1 MDTTEAK
8 FKLTE
13 TLGTPLPPEQELV
26 DEVVEEK
33 QEITQ
38 QPDGKTI
45 INNFKTITKTI
56 KLKPIC
62 TRKHL
67 MPDVEDQLSS
77 YNKKIQELETRWNM
91 VKGEVDIVYGRSW
104 SLRMI
109 LEALVISL
117 VFGIFYN
124 LFSQYFLSRN

>member
-1 MDTTEAK
+1 MDTTQAK
-8 FKLTE
+8 LKLTE
-13 TLGTPLPPEQELV
+13 SLGTALPPDQELL

-33 QEITQ
+33 QEVTQ

-67 MPDVEDQLSS
+67 MPDVEEQLSS
-77 YNKKIQELETRWNM
+77 CQQKILELETRWRM
-91 VKGEVDIVYGRSW
+91 IKGEADIQYKWDGPV
-104 SLRMI
+104 RMI
-109 LEALVISL
+109 LEAIVISL
-117 VFGIFYN
+117 LLGLFYN
-124 LFSQYFLSRN
+124 LYAKYFLL